1 MLYPK
6 IQTVFKRDPD
16 NHYKTLLEK
25 QFSLPEFEYLANCD
39 WTFTEKVD
47 GMNMRVI
54 WDGNSITFGGK
65 TDKAQIPSNLALFMQ
80 STFTEEKMLDVFGNT
95 AVTLYGEGAGAG
107 IQKGGGHYG
116 PNQRLILFDVLID
129 NWWIE
134 RDNLL
139 GMAVGLGIEIVP
151 VIGVGTLYDL
161 VELVRKGFQSEWGEF
176 PAEGI
181 VAKPSCG
188 LKARDGSRIITKL
201 KHNDFSIN

>member
-1 MLYPK
+1 
-6 IQTVFKRDPD
+6 
-16 NHYKTLLEK
+16 
-25 QFSLPEFEYLANCD
+25 
-39 WTFTEKVD
+39 
-47 GMNMRVI
+47 
-54 WDGNSITFGGK
+54 
-65 TDKAQIPSNLALFMQ
+65 
-80 STFTEEKMLDVFGNT
+80 
-95 AVTLYGEGAGAG
+95 
-107 IQKGGGHYG
+107 
-116 PNQRLILFDVLID
+116 
-129 NWWIE
+129 
-134 RDNLL
+134 LL